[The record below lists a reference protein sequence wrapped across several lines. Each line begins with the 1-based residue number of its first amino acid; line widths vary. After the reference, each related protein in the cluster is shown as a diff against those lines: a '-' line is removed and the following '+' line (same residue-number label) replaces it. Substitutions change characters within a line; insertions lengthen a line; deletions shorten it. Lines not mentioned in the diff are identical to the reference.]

1 MEVAYTTFFLGRES
15 VFPSL
20 SVSKQLSLSDV
31 SLLLGEELLAGR
43 GQCMSTRLIEGR
55 EENDDSN
62 ADDDEREDNNGDNNQ
77 SRLER

>member
-15 VFPSL
+15 VFP
-20 SVSKQLSLSDV
+20 SLSDV

-55 EENDDSN
+55 EDNDDSN
-62 ADDDEREDNNGDNNQ
+62 ADDDEREGNNGDNNQ